1 MGDLAWPVL
10 QTHLTGVVTVSEEEI
25 VAAMRLVSDCRTKF
39 VVGLISLVSRL
50 SPCASD
56 RKLSSAW
63 ERG

>member
-50 SPCASD
+50 SF
-56 RKLSSAW
+56 SAAL
-63 ERG
+63 